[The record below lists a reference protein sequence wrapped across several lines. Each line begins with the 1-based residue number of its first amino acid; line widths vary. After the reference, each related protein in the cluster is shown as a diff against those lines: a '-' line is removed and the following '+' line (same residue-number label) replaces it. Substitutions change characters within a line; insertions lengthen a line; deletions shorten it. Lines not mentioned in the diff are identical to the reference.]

1 MATPSLLGVLKVELS
16 TAAVF
21 HLPQLAMLCHTR
33 SIFFVDFLI
42 IFRRPVLGKIC
53 HFKCLKHQIW
63 PSLPR
68 LLILVWLVANKGESM
83 ELITAGMEK
92 ITNTNAECMFLH
104 AYTLIFS

>member
-1 MATPSLLGVLKVELS
+1 MTGFSPATIGNALS
-16 TAAVF
+16 
-21 HLPQLAMLCHTR
+21 HLVN
-33 SIFFVDFLI
+33 FFVDFLI
-42 IFRRPVLGKIC
+42 IFHRPVLGKIC
-53 HFKCLKHQIW
+53 HFKCLKRQIW

-83 ELITAGMEK
+83 ELIMAGAEK